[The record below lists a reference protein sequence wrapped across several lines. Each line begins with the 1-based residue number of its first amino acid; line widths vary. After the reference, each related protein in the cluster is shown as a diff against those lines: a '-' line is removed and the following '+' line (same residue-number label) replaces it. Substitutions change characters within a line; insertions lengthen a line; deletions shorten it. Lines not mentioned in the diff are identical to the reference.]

1 MYNNIVMT
9 DNKDLVIKKLDTLI
23 KINLINT
30 IEGKS
35 LKEQVILMSSIG
47 LTPKEIG
54 ELLNK
59 TPNHISVTLNEI
71 KNSQKKIIKKNG

>member
-1 MYNNIVMT
+1 MNENQ
-9 DNKDLVIKKLDTLI
+9 DLVIKKLDTLI
-23 KINLINT
+23 RVSLINA

-35 LKEQVILMSSIG
+35 LKEQVNLMSSVG

-54 ELLNK
+54 EFLNK

-71 KNSQKKIIKKNG
+71 KNSQRKLIKKNE